1 MLQHEESRGPVL
13 RLLRLATD
21 YALKRDNLE
30 LISKGAVV
38 EKRRRVRTVFY
49 YVAARDVEIFA
60 RFGEK
65 TARMSA
71 DLFPLAVISGARMFQ
86 VYVS

>member
-1 MLQHEESRGPVL
+1 MRSSYVMFIFWFTVSGVCRPRSNLSRSF
-13 RLLRLATD
+13 RTD
-21 YALKRDNLE
+21 T
-30 LISKGAVV
+30 VV

-49 YVAARDVEIFA
+49 YVAARDVEIVA
-60 RFGEK
+60 RFEEK